1 MIQLYYSSKSKEIQ
15 VFNVHQRKGI
25 FFVLITWLNLLIIF
39 IEFNRR
45 KTKL

>member
-25 FFVLITWLNLLIIF
+25 FFCLNNMVKF
-39 IEFNRR
+39 VDHFH
-45 KTKL
+45 